1 MIVGPAFFR
10 LNLTGMWKLWLV
22 CVLSWGVGMVSAQEI
37 SVWGGEPWG
46 ADAPGFVEVGNAE
59 EPTGVWSESL
69 LQQPLPTNRWWQ
81 NMVLGDGAATC
92 NALPYL
98 VQTHADGLRLCLP
111 ERVASADFVLSPFVA
126 NWRMSAAGAANFA
139 REVTDFDDLSVT
151 VEWSGAGGVMTSPLV
166 RGMSSVTMDY
176 VGASPE
182 ISTIHAI
189 LDINGEG
196 LGPAAGSR
204 FEIELNNGTTW
215 VMHTETA
222 VSLSVNGGALSWGAD
237 WSGWVRLTALDVPG
251 FASLDAATVD
261 AQIAAV
267 PTGGAV
273 EATVNGDLA
282 ELVFHWEINGG
293 AVDGGGVPLMFCLPH
308 HRDGLVE
315 PTESAC
321 AVTTIK
327 GEALGVLAASWHMT
341 EALPTIGFEA
351 PGGIPTQLVPPLEAA
366 LAADIDFPVTAGD
379 TYFGGKQLAA
389 IARLALIADE
399 LGQVAMAAQ
408 ARANLAAALN
418 PWLAGTNGDP
428 LRYDTDWGGIIST
441 SGGSFG
447 QGLYNDHHFHYGY
460 FLYAAAALAKEDSA
474 WAAEWAD
481 EVNQLARNLANP
493 SATDPHYT
501 QARNKDWFVGHSWA
515 SGLYT
520 FGDGRNQE
528 SSSEAVNAWYGVYLW
543 GLASNQTQIAQLGR
557 LLLATEIRSTQTYWQ
572 IDSSDGIYPEPFASR
587 KVVGVLW
594 STKVDHATFFGG
606 NLEFIHGIQML
617 PFTPI
622 TESLLEPA
630 WVVEE
635 YPVVSE
641 ALSSP
646 DIGDG
651 WRGFIYMTH
660 AILDPVAAWDE
671 VMTLNG
677 HDDGNTLTNTLYWIA
692 TRPGADA
699 IDPGGV
705 VDEPGVTF
713 HVDMAGE
720 DLVDGGVYISGESID
735 GWCGTCTPMSD
746 PDGDGVYTVTLDL
759 APGAVEYKFING
771 NWDFGEIFDPAT
783 DGACTLTTGEFTN
796 RYFVVPADGNAEL
809 PVVCFNSCDTCD
821 PLAGCPSDTNNNGI
835 CDTDDI
841 PGCTYPDAANFDPA
855 ATMDD
860 GSCLSAEPACVGD
873 LNGDGVVSVV
883 DLLALLGV
891 FGDACE

>member
-1 MIVGPAFFR
+1 
-10 LNLTGMWKLWLV
+10 
-22 CVLSWGVGMVSAQEI
+22 
-37 SVWGGEPWG
+37 
-46 ADAPGFVEVGNAE
+46 
-59 EPTGVWSESL
+59 
-69 LQQPLPTNRWWQ
+69 
-81 NMVLGDGAATC
+81 
-92 NALPYL
+92 
-98 VQTHADGLRLCLP
+98 
-111 ERVASADFVLSPFVA
+111 
-126 NWRMSAAGAANFA
+126 
-139 REVTDFDDLSVT
+139 
-151 VEWSGAGGVMTSPLV
+151 
-166 RGMSSVTMDY
+166 
-176 VGASPE
+176 
-182 ISTIHAI
+182 
-189 LDINGEG
+189 
-196 LGPAAGSR
+196 
-204 FEIELNNGTTW
+204 
-215 VMHTETA
+215 
-222 VSLSVNGGALSWGAD
+222 
-237 WSGWVRLTALDVPG
+237 
-251 FASLDAATVD
+251 
-261 AQIAAV
+261 
-267 PTGGAV
+267 
-273 EATVNGDLA
+273 
-282 ELVFHWEINGG
+282 
-293 AVDGGGVPLMFCLPH
+293 
-308 HRDGLVE
+308 
-315 PTESAC
+315 
-321 AVTTIK
+321 
-327 GEALGVLAASWHMT
+327 
-341 EALPTIGFEA
+341 
-351 PGGIPTQLVPPLEAA
+351 
-366 LAADIDFPVTAGD
+366 
-379 TYFGGKQLAA
+379 
-389 IARLALIADE
+389 
-399 LGQVAMAAQ
+399 
-408 ARANLAAALN
+408 
-418 PWLAGTNGDP
+418 
-428 LRYDTDWGGIIST
+428 
-441 SGGSFG
+441 
-447 QGLYNDHHFHYGY
+447 
-460 FLYAAAALAKEDSA
+460 
-474 WAAEWAD
+474 
-481 EVNQLARNLANP
+481 
-493 SATDPHYT
+493 
-501 QARNKDWFVGHSWA
+501 
-515 SGLYT
+515 
-520 FGDGRNQE
+520 
-528 SSSEAVNAWYGVYLW
+528 
-543 GLASNQTQIAQLGR
+543 LASNQTQIAQLGR

-572 IDSSDGIYPEPFASR
+572 IDSNDGIYPEPFASR

-705 VDEPGVTF
+705 VAEPGITF